1 MSHVRISDSITAYIL
16 QIMEQADSGVAELKR
31 NELAEKLGCVPS
43 QINYV
48 LTSRFTP
55 ERGYIVESRRGGGG
69 YIRVY
74 RVQQQP
80 TVSPLMHT
88 VNAIGDSLSLG
99 TARVILENLVYED
112 YLSKAAA
119 NLIAAALSD
128 RSLKAIS
135 SEQRAAV
142 RADMMKQM
150 LTTLIL

>member
-1 MSHVRISDSITAYIL
+1 MRISDLITAYIL
-16 QIMEQADSGVAELKR
+16 ERMDQADSGVAELKR
-31 NELAEKLGCVPS
+31 NELAEELGCVPS

-69 YIRVY
+69 YIKIY
-74 RVQQQP
+74 RVQQGP

-88 VNAIGDSLSLG
+88 VNAIGNTLSLG
-99 TARVILENLVYED
+99 TARVILENLVYEE
-112 YLSKAAA
+112 YLSQAAA

-128 RSLKAIS
+128 RSLKEVP
-135 SEQRAAV
+135 SEHKATV

-150 LTTLIL
+150 LTTLVL